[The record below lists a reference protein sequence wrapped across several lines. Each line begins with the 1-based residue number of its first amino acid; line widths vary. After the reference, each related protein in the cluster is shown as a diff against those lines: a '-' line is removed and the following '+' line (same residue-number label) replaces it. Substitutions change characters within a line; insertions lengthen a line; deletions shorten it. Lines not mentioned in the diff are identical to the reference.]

1 MIQKVLVANRG
12 EIAVRIIRACRE
24 LGIPT
29 VAVHSEA
36 DDDALHVHL
45 ADEDVCIGPGPS
57 TESYLNIPRIIS
69 AAEITNCD
77 AIHPGYGFLSESA
90 KFAEICESCD
100 LTFIGPTPET
110 IRAVGDKASARRSM
124 QAAGIPLLP
133 GSEGPLSGVEEALEL
148 ARVIGFPVLLK
159 ATAGGGGRGM
169 RRVMTEE
176 DMESCFAQASS
187 EALAAFG
194 NGALYLEKLALRP
207 RHVEVQVL
215 GDTQGNLVHL
225 FERECSIQRRHQKL
239 IEESPSPALNE
250 EMRQRLCD
258 AGANAARAFNY
269 RGAGTVEFLL
279 DERGQFSFMEMNARI
294 QVEHPVT
301 EMLTGR
307 DLVKEQILI
316 ASGHPLSF
324 RQKDLVAR
332 GHVMECRVNAEDPAR
347 GFAPSPGKIG
357 NLHLPGGPGIR
368 VDTHLFAGAV
378 IPPYYDSLV
387 AKVLAQ
393 GEDREEALVRMKR
406 ALEEFS
412 VEGIHTTIPLLLE
425 ILDDSDFVSGKFD
438 TGFLETRAQRAAGEE
453 EAVEAREA
461 REAGRLA
468 SA

>member
-24 LGIPT
+24 LAIPT

-133 GSEGPLSGVEEALEL
+133 GSEGPLSGVEEALDL
-148 ARVIGFPVLLK
+148 ARTIGFPVLLK

-169 RRVMTEE
+169 RRVFAEE
-176 DMESCFAQASS
+176 EMEAAFAQASA

-194 NGALYLEKLALRP
+194 NGALYLEKLALKP

-215 GDTQGNLVHL
+215 GDSKGNLVHL

-250 EMRQRLCD
+250 ETRRRLCE
-258 AGANAARAFNY
+258 AGANAARAFQY

-279 DERGQFSFMEMNARI
+279 DEGGNFSFMEMNARI

-307 DLVKEQILI
+307 DLVKEQILV
-316 ASGHPLSF
+316 ASGRPLSF
-324 RQKDLVAR
+324 RQDDLAAR
-332 GHVMECRVNAEDPAR
+332 GHVIECRINAEDPAR

-393 GEDREEALVRMKR
+393 GDDREEALVRMKR

-425 ILDDSDFVSGKFD
+425 ILDDADFVAGNFD
-438 TGFLETRAQRAAGEE
+438 TGFLESRAQRAAVEE
-453 EAVEAREA
+453 EPVEA

>member
-12 EIAVRIIRACRE
+12 EIAVRIIRACKE
-24 LGIPT
+24 LGIAT

-57 TESYLNIPRIIS
+57 SESYLNIPRIIS

-100 LTFIGPTPET
+100 LIFIGPAPDT
-110 IRAVGDKASARRSM
+110 IRAVGDKAQARRSM
-124 QAAGIPLLP
+124 KAAGIPLLP
-133 GSEGPLSGVEEALEL
+133 GSDGPLGGVDDAREL
-148 ARVIGFPVLLK
+148 ARTVGYPVLLK

-169 RRVMTEE
+169 RRVFFEE
-176 DMESCFAQASS
+176 ELEGAFAQASA

-194 NGALYLEKLALRP
+194 NGDMYLERLALNP

-215 GDTQGNLVHL
+215 GDSRGNLVHL

-239 IEESPSPALNE
+239 LEESPSPALSE
-250 EMRQRLCD
+250 ELRAKICE
-258 AGANAARAFNY
+258 AGAAAARAFAY

-279 DERGQFSFMEMNARI
+279 DRDGRFYFMEMNARI

-301 EMLTGR
+301 ELLTGR

-316 ASGHPLSF
+316 ASGRQLSF
-324 RQKDLVAR
+324 KQHDLVAN
-332 GHVMECRVNAEDPAR
+332 GHVIECRVNAEDPSR
-347 GFAPSPGKIG
+347 NFAPSPGRIA
-357 NLHLPGGPGIR
+357 NLHLPGGPGVR
-368 VDTHLFAGAV
+368 VDTHLFAGAT

-387 AKVLAQ
+387 AKVLAH
-393 GEDREEALVRMKR
+393 GEDREEALARMRR
-406 ALEEFS
+406 ALGEFS
-412 VEGIHTTIPLLLE
+412 VEGIRTTIPLLLE
-425 ILDDSDFVSGKFD
+425 ILDDPDFIAGNYD
-438 TGFLETRAQRAAGEE
+438 TGYL
-453 EAVEAREA
+453 EARA
-461 REAGRLA
+461 RRGDGSESPAHAAVPEPERIA
-468 SA
+468 PA

>member
-57 TESYLNIPRIIS
+57 SESYLNVPRIIS

-100 LTFIGPTPET
+100 LLFIGPSPDT
-110 IRAVGDKASARRSM
+110 IRAVGDKVQARKSM
-124 QAAGIPLLP
+124 LAAGVPLLP
-133 GSEGPLSGVEEALEL
+133 GAQDPLSGAEEARDL
-148 ARVIGFPVLLK
+148 AKGIGYPVLLK

-169 RRVMTEE
+169 RRVFTEE
-176 DMESCFAQASS
+176 EMESAFHQASA

-194 NGALYLEKLALRP
+194 NGSMYLERLALRP
-207 RHVEVQVL
+207 RHVEVQVM
-215 GDTQGNLVHL
+215 GDSRGNLVHL
-225 FERECSIQRRHQKL
+225 FERECSVQRRHQKL
-239 IEESPSPALNE
+239 IEESPSPALDDAA
-250 EMRQRLCD
+250 RAHLCET
-258 AGANAARAFNY
+258 GAAAARAFDY

-279 DERGQFSFMEMNARI
+279 DREGRFYFMEMNARI

-301 EMLTGR
+301 ELLTGR
-307 DLVKEQILI
+307 DLVKEQILV
-316 ASGHPLSF
+316 ASGRQLSF
-324 RQKDLVAR
+324 KQHEIEAR
-332 GHVMECRVNAEDPAR
+332 GHVIECRVNAEDPSR
-347 GFAPSPGKIG
+347 NFAPSPGRIQ

-368 VDTHLFAGAV
+368 VDTHLFAGAT

-387 AKVLAQ
+387 AKVLAH
-393 GEDREEALVRMKR
+393 GEDREESIARMKR

-425 ILDDSDFVSGKFD
+425 VLDDPAFASGDYD
-438 TGFLETRAQRAAGEE
+438 TGLLESRAA
-453 EAVEAREA
+453 RKD
-461 REAGRLA
+461 A
-468 SA
+468 SADGSDAGAPVQKVAAA

>member
-1 MIQKVLVANRG
+1 MIQKILVANRG
-12 EIAVRIIRACRE
+12 EIAVRIIRACKE

-45 ADEDVCIGPGPS
+45 ADEDVRIGPGPS
-57 TESYLNIPRIIS
+57 SESYLNIPRIIS

-100 LTFIGPTPET
+100 LTFIGPTPDT
-110 IRAVGDKASARRSM
+110 IRAVGDKVQARRSM
-124 QAAGIPLLP
+124 KAAGIPLLP
-133 GSEGPLSGVEEALEL
+133 GSEAPLAGTEEARAL
-148 ARVIGFPVLLK
+148 AQKVGYPVLLK

-169 RRVMTEE
+169 RRVFSEE
-176 DMESCFAQASS
+176 EMEGSFTQASA

-194 NGALYLEKLALRP
+194 NGEMYLERLALNP
-207 RHVEVQVL
+207 RHVEVQVM
-215 GDTQGNLVHL
+215 GDSRGNLVHL

-239 IEESPSPALNE
+239 IEESPSPALSDE
-250 EMRQRLCD
+250 LRAKICE
-258 AGANAARAFNY
+258 AGAAAARAFSY

-279 DERGQFSFMEMNARI
+279 DQEGRFYFMEMNARI

-307 DLVKEQILI
+307 DLVKEQILV
-316 ASGHPLSF
+316 ASGRPLSF
-324 RQKDLVAR
+324 RQSDIVAR
-332 GHVMECRVNAEDPAR
+332 GHVIECRVNAEDPSR
-347 GFAPSPGKIG
+347 NFAPSPGRIA

-368 VDTHLFAGAV
+368 VDTHMFAGATV
-378 IPPYYDSLV
+378 PPYYDSLV
-387 AKVLAQ
+387 AKVLAH
-393 GEDREEALVRMKR
+393 GDDREEALARMRR

-412 VEGIHTTIPLLLE
+412 VEGIRTTIPLLLE
-425 ILDDSDFVSGKFD
+425 ILDDAEFIAGNFD
-438 TGFLETRAQRAAGEE
+438 TGYIEARSRRAQAAEEGGVPAASETERAA
-453 EAVEAREA
+453 
-461 REAGRLA
+461 

>member
-1 MIQKVLVANRG
+1 MIQKILVANRG

-24 LGIPT
+24 LGIST

-57 TESYLNIPRIIS
+57 AESYLNIPRIIS

-100 LTFIGPTPET
+100 ITFIGPTPET
-110 IRAVGDKASARRSM
+110 IRAVGDKAQARRSM
-124 QAAGIPLLP
+124 KAAGIPLLP
-133 GSEGPLSGVEEALEL
+133 GSDGPLSGIEEAKEL
-148 ARVIGFPVLLK
+148 ARLVGYPVLFK

-169 RRVMTEE
+169 RRVFAEE
-176 DMESCFAQASS
+176 EAESAFAQASA

-194 NGALYLEKLALRP
+194 NGSMYLERLALRP

-215 GDTQGNLVHL
+215 GDGRGNLVHL

-239 IEESPSPALNE
+239 IEESPSPALNDE
-250 EMRQRLCD
+250 TRQKLCE
-258 AGANAARAFNY
+258 AGAAAARAFHY

-279 DERGQFSFMEMNARI
+279 DDHGHFSFMEMNARI

-316 ASGHPLSF
+316 ASGRQLSF
-324 RQKDLVAR
+324 KQKEIVPR
-332 GHVMECRVNAEDPAR
+332 GHVIECRINAEDPAR
-347 GFAPSPGKIG
+347 NFAPSPGKIG

-368 VDTHLFAGAV
+368 VDTHLFAGAT

-406 ALEEFS
+406 ALEEFT
-412 VEGIHTTIPLLLE
+412 VEGIHTTIPLLVE
-425 ILDDSDFVSGKFD
+425 ILQDPSFMAGSYD
-438 TGFLETRAQRAAGEE
+438 TGFLESRTPKSAALEE
-453 EAVEAREA
+453 SAEGVG
-461 REAGRLA
+461 EAGRLA

>member
-36 DDDALHVHL
+36 DEDALHVHL

-57 TESYLNIPRIIS
+57 AESYLNIPRIIS

-77 AIHPGYGFLSESA
+77 SIHPGYGFLSESA

-133 GSEGPLSGVEEALEL
+133 GSDGPLAGVEEALEL
-148 ARVIGFPVLLK
+148 ARRIGFPVLLK

-169 RRVMTEE
+169 RRVLVEE
-176 DMESCFAQASS
+176 EMEPAFAQASA

-215 GDTQGNLVHL
+215 GDSKGNLVHL

-239 IEESPSPALNE
+239 LEESPSPALDD
-250 EMRQRLCD
+250 EMRQSLCE
-258 AGANAARAFNY
+258 AGANAARAFHY

-279 DERGQFSFMEMNARI
+279 DESGHFSFMEMNARI

-316 ASGHPLSF
+316 ASGRPLSF
-324 RQKDLVAR
+324 RQKDVEAR
-332 GHVMECRVNAEDPAR
+332 GHVIECRVNAEDPAR
-347 GFAPSPGKIG
+347 GFIPSPGKIG

-368 VDTHLFAGAV
+368 VDTHLFAGAI

-393 GEDREEALVRMKR
+393 GEDREEAIVRMKR
-406 ALEEFS
+406 ALAEFS
-412 VEGIHTTIPLLLE
+412 VEGIHTTAELLLE
-425 ILDDSDFVSGKFD
+425 ILDDPAFVSGNYD
-438 TGFLETRAQRAAGEE
+438 TGFLESRSERAAIEE
-453 EAVEAREA
+453 ETVEP

>member
-24 LGIPT
+24 LSIPT

-57 TESYLNIPRIIS
+57 IESYLNIPRIIS

-133 GSEGPLSGVEEALEL
+133 GSDGPLSGVEEAIDL
-148 ARVIGFPVLLK
+148 ARTIGFPVLLK

-169 RRVMTEE
+169 RRVLSEE
-176 DMESCFAQASS
+176 EMEPAFAQAST

-194 NGALYLEKLALRP
+194 NGALYLEKLALKP
-207 RHVEVQVL
+207 RHVEVQVM
-215 GDTQGNLVHL
+215 GDSKGNLVHL

-239 IEESPSPALNE
+239 IEESPSPALDE
-250 EMRQRLCD
+250 ETRQRLCD
-258 AGANAARAFNY
+258 AGANAARAFQY

-279 DERGQFSFMEMNARI
+279 DQNGQFSFMEMNARI

-307 DLVKEQILI
+307 DLVKEQILV
-316 ASGHPLSF
+316 ASGRPLSF
-324 RQKDLVAR
+324 RQKDIVAR
-332 GHVMECRVNAEDPAR
+332 GHVIECRVNAEDPAR

-393 GEDREEALVRMKR
+393 GDDREEALVRMKR

-425 ILDDSDFVSGKFD
+425 ILDDADFVSGNFD
-438 TGFLETRAQRAAGEE
+438 TGFLESRAKRATVEE
-453 EAVEAREA
+453 EPVEVREV
-461 REAGRLA
+461 GRLT

>member
-1 MIQKVLVANRG
+1 M
-12 EIAVRIIRACRE
+12 RIIRACRE
-24 LGIPT
+24 LSIPT

-169 RRVMTEE
+169 RRVFTEE
-176 DMESCFAQASS
+176 DMESSFAQASS

-194 NGALYLEKLALRP
+194 NGALYLEKLAQRP

-215 GDTQGNLVHL
+215 GDSKGNLVHL
-225 FERECSIQRRHQKL
+225 FERECSVQRRHQKL

-250 EMRQRLCD
+250 ETRQKLCD

-279 DERGQFSFMEMNARI
+279 DDRGNFSFMEMNARI

-324 RQKDLVAR
+324 RQKDVVAR
-332 GHVMECRVNAEDPAR
+332 GHVIECRVNAEDPAR

-387 AKVLAQ
+387 AKVLAH
-393 GEDREEALVRMKR
+393 GEDREEAIVRMKR
-406 ALEEFS
+406 GLEEFS

-425 ILDDSDFVSGKFD
+425 ILEDSDFVSGKYD
-438 TGFLETRAQRAAGEE
+438 TGFLESRAQRASAAEE
-453 EAVEAREA
+453 TVEAREA
-461 REAGRLA
+461 DRLA

>member
-24 LGIPT
+24 LNIPT

-57 TESYLNIPRIIS
+57 SESYLNIPRIIS

-110 IRAVGDKASARRSM
+110 IRAVGDKAEARRSM
-124 QAAGIPLLP
+124 KAAGVPLLP
-133 GSEGPLSGVEEALEL
+133 GTERPLLGFEEAREM
-148 ARVIGFPVLLK
+148 ARVIGYPIILK

-169 RRVMTEE
+169 RRVLSDEE
-176 DMESCFAQASS
+176 IESAFHQASS

-194 NGALYLEKLALRP
+194 NGDLYLERLALRP

-215 GDTQGNLVHL
+215 GDAHGNLVHL
-225 FERECSIQRRHQKL
+225 FERECSVQRRHQKL
-239 IEESPSPALNE
+239 IEESPSPALTDE
-250 EMRQRLCD
+250 ARLHLCET
-258 AGANAARAFNY
+258 GADAARAFDY

-279 DERGQFSFMEMNARI
+279 DREGRFYFMEMNARI

-301 EMLTGR
+301 EILTGR
-307 DLVKEQILI
+307 DLVKEQIMI
-316 ASGHPLSF
+316 AGGRPLSF
-324 RQKDLVAR
+324 KQKDIVAR
-332 GHVMECRVNAEDPAR
+332 GHVIECRVNAEDPSR
-347 GFAPSPGKIG
+347 NFAPSPGRIK

-368 VDTHLFAGAV
+368 VDSHLFAGAT

-387 AKVLAQ
+387 AKILSH
-393 GEDREEALVRMKR
+393 GDDREEAIARMKR
-406 ALEEFS
+406 ALEEFT
-412 VEGIHTTIPLLLE
+412 VEGIHTTVPLLLE
-425 ILDDSDFVSGKFD
+425 ILEDAQFVSGDYD
-438 TGFLETRAQRAAGEE
+438 TSFLETRGKKLELEPEPAPDATVSR
-453 EAVEAREA
+453 V
-461 REAGRLA
+461 A